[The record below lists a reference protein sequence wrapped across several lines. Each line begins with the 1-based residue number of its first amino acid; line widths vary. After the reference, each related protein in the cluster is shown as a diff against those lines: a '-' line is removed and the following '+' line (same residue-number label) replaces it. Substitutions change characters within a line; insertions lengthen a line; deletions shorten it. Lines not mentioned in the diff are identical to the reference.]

1 MILEYTLAYNERCRR
16 ENYMLKHIRLQENK
30 MMKLSSKMQSLYPLA
45 ISSLSLSHLILVL
58 LALNLTGCETPKPAP
73 SPSIDTI
80 PVASSQ
86 EENLREEIVRLEK
99 LIAEKDELIKNQEIR
114 QQNQAQALRE
124 VNKEATRTQVK
135 LHRLATKPG
144 TASAIA
150 ETEVALEHLKQAKI
164 SPADKILQL
173 QAHHLMET
181 ASVLFTKNQYG
192 PAMNYVAQSR
202 HLIDLIKDPNRK
214 KASSENN
221 SLFEFNTPLKLR
233 TKTNVN
239 LRKIPNPQAQILT
252 LLKKDTPVAANAC
265 QGPWLRVQIEENQGW
280 ILATGL
286 EIERSQTP

>member
-1 MILEYTLAYNERCRR
+1 
-16 ENYMLKHIRLQENK
+16 
-30 MMKLSSKMQSLYPLA
+30 MMNLSSRMQSLYPLA
-45 ISSLSLSHLILVL
+45 ISSLSLNHLILVL

-73 SPSIDTI
+73 APSIDTI
-80 PVASSQ
+80 PVAPSQ
-86 EENLREEIVRLEK
+86 EESLREKIVRLEK

-164 SPADKILQL
+164 SPADQILQL

-214 KASSENN
+214 KASSENS
-221 SLFEFNTPLKLR
+221 SLFEFNTPIKLR

-252 LLKKDTPVAANAC
+252 LLKKDTPVAANAS